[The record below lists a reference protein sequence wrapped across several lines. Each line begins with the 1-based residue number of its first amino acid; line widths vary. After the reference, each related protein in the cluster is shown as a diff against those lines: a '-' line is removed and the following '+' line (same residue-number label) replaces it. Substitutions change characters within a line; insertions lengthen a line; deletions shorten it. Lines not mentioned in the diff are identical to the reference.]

1 MKIEKT
7 ELVPETRSVGLSF
20 RVWMWEEF
28 SYKSRFLGYI
38 ARDSAMAVLGWDLGL
53 CIWISQVILLR
64 ETKHHTLKNF
74 FLPDGYSGTPNIML
88 PTLFLLLKDRAGVS
102 LFTYTAGQGWEI
114 LIVLQL
120 LTKLDFL
127 TFPCRPVLA
136 QGRFVRLTYLI

>member
-1 MKIEKT
+1 M
-7 ELVPETRSVGLSF
+7 
-20 RVWMWEEF
+20 
-28 SYKSRFLGYI
+28 
-38 ARDSAMAVLGWDLGL
+38 
-53 CIWISQVILLR
+53 ILLR
-64 ETKHHTLKNF
+64 ETKHNTLKNF

-120 LTKLDFL
+120 LTKLDFF